1 MKEEKIFY
9 DPEKQA
15 DNTGILKG
23 IEQMLKIGNVPFVR
37 HRTTSTATYI
47 QGDKI
52 IKVLPKNTGINGN
65 FIGRVKKHFNTLPL
79 PEHLSADRPY
89 YEYFRPIST
98 YEEIDNLC
106 EIDLTAA
113 YYTAANGLGYLT
125 KELYDKAFDGTVNK
139 VSRLVAMGT
148 LGKRTVTT
156 EFNPPYEETVEIEK
170 FDRNRVFWDNI
181 VYTVGEVM
189 REVVARYKLHVYG
202 MWFDAIF
209 VERSVAENIRKFLA
223 HRGYPAKVEAIKS
236 YVVKPKEGFIP
247 GAEIVRIYANG
258 KSKSMQVNY
267 LSEDDKMITFEQ
279 FLSKVAKSAYI

>member
-9 DPEKQA
+9 DPEQQP
-15 DNTGILKG
+15 DNAGLLKG
-23 IEQMLKIGNVPFVR
+23 IEQTLKIGNAPFTR
-37 HRTTSTATYI
+37 LRTTSTATYI

-65 FIGRVKKHFNTLPL
+65 FIGRVKKHFNSLPV
-79 PEHLSADRPY
+79 PEQVSADRPY

-98 YEEIDNLC
+98 YVEVDNLC

-113 YYTAANGLGYLT
+113 YYTAANELGYLT
-125 KELYDKAFDGTVNK
+125 KELFDKAFDGTVNK
-139 VSRLVAMGT
+139 VSRLIAMGT

-156 EFNPPYEETVEIEK
+156 EFNPPYDSTVDVES

-189 REVVARYKLHVYG
+189 REVVSRYKAHVYG

-223 HRGYPAKVEAIKS
+223 YRGYPAKVEQIAS
-236 YVVKPKEGFIP
+236 YIIRPKDGFIP

-258 KSKSMQVNY
+258 KSKAMQINY
-267 LSEDDKMITFEQ
+267 LSEDDKTITFEQ